1 MEQVKEGTLTEE
13 EALLRIPANQM
24 DFFLHPTLDPKAE
37 KVERVDAKVRKTH
50 TRPRL
55 FP

>member
-1 MEQVKEGTLTEE
+1 MLLAVPTATATTTTSKQVKEGTLTKE

-37 KVERVDAKVRKTH
+37 KVEVVC
-50 TRPRL
+50 
-55 FP
+55 